1 MKSNRLLAVFLRK
14 PEAGVFL
21 IGVGLVIIFA
31 CLSGNFL
38 TDANVQTVTQFF
50 APWALIACGEIMLLI
65 CGEVDLSV
73 GMVFALSP
81 FIMNFAQQA
90 GCPLILAILI
100 AIAISSLIGFVI
112 GIITV
117 RFNVPSFITTLGAM
131 LLINGITLMVSNG
144 FPIDTPT
151 SLTGNI
157 FGGWGYSSILWAIGI
172 AIIMHFI
179 LRNTPWG
186 VHTIAVGGNSHAASE
201 AGINVRK
208 VKIGN
213 FMICSA
219 IGGLAGILNAFHVTS
234 IDPNAG
240 GSYVMFLAIASAV
253 IGGTSLVGGV
263 GTIIGGFIGALV
275 LGILQDGFTLLGVN
289 AFAFDLIIGAA
300 ILITMISNVQ
310 FSAWR
315 RRSRI

>member
-1 MKSNRLLAVFLRK
+1 MRSKSLLAVSLRK
-14 PEAGVFL
+14 PESGVFL
-21 IGVGLVIIFA
+21 IGVALIIVFSSLSQSF
-31 CLSGNFL
+31 LSG
-38 TDANVQTVTQFF
+38 ANIQTITQFF
-50 APWALIACGEIMLLI
+50 SPWALIACGEIMLLI

-81 FIMNFAQQA
+81 FIMHFGQEV
-90 GCPLILAILI
+90 GLPLIVGILI
-100 AIAISSLIGFVI
+100 ALIASAIIGFVI

-117 RFNVPSFITTLGAM
+117 YFGVSSFITTLGAM
-131 LLINGITLMVSNG
+131 LLINGLTLMVSNG
-144 FPIDTPT
+144 FPIDTPEC
-151 SLTGNI
+151 LTGNI
-157 FGGWGYSSILWAIGI
+157 FGGWGYSGILWAIGL

-179 LRNTPWG
+179 LRHTPWG
-186 VHTIAVGGNSHAASE
+186 IHTIAVGGNAYAAGE

-253 IGGTSLVGGV
+253 IGGTSLVGGA
-263 GTIIGGFIGALV
+263 GTIVGGFIGALV
-275 LGILQDGFTLLGVN
+275 LGLLQDGFTLLGVN

-300 ILITMISNVQ
+300 ILLTMISNVQ

>member
-1 MKSNRLLAVFLRK
+1 MKSNSLLAVFLRK
-14 PEAGVFL
+14 PEAGVFF
-21 IGVGLVIIFA
+21 IGIALLIIFSI
-31 CLSGNFL
+31 LSHSFVSN
-38 TDANVQTVTQFF
+38 ANLLTVTQFF

-73 GMVFALSP
+73 GMVFALAP
-81 FIMNFAQQA
+81 FIMNFAQEA
-90 GCPLILAILI
+90 GLPLILAIFV
-100 AIAISSLIGFVI
+100 AIAVSSFIGFII
-112 GIITV
+112 GFITV
-117 RFNVPSFITTLGAM
+117 QFNVPSFITTLGMM
-131 LLINGITLMVSNG
+131 LLLNGITLMVSNG
-144 FPIDTPT
+144 FPVDTPST
-151 SLTGNI
+151 LIGNI
-157 FGGWGYSSILWAIGI
+157 FGGWGYSSIVWAVVI
-172 AIIMHFI
+172 AFIMHFV
-179 LRNTPWG
+179 LRQTPWG
-186 VHTIAVGGNSHAASE
+186 IHTIAVGGNAHAAGE
-201 AGINVRK
+201 AGINVKK
-208 VKIGN
+208 VKVGN

-219 IGGLAGILNAFHVTS
+219 IGGLTGILNAFHVTS
-234 IDPNAG
+234 MDPNAG

-263 GTIIGGFIGALV
+263 GTIVGGFIGAAV

>member
-1 MKSNRLLAVFLRK
+1 MKSNSLLAVFLRK
-14 PEAGVFL
+14 PESGVFF
-21 IGVGLVIIFA
+21 IGIALLIIFSI
-31 CLSGNFL
+31 LSHSFVSN
-38 TDANVQTVTQFF
+38 ANLLTVTQFF

-73 GMVFALSP
+73 GMVFALAP
-81 FIMNFAQQA
+81 FIMNFSQEA
-90 GCPLILAILI
+90 GLPLILAIFV
-100 AIAISSLIGFVI
+100 AIAVSSCIGFII
-112 GIITV
+112 GFITV
-117 RFNVPSFITTLGAM
+117 QFNVPSFITTLGAM
-131 LLINGITLMVSNG
+131 LLLNGITLMISNG
-144 FPIDTPT
+144 FPVDTPST
-151 SLTGNI
+151 FIGNI
-157 FGGWGYSSILWAIGI
+157 FGGWGYSSIVWAVVI
-172 AIIMHFI
+172 AIIMHFV
-179 LRNTPWG
+179 LRHTPWG
-186 VHTIAVGGNSHAASE
+186 THTIAVGGNSHAAAE
-201 AGINVRK
+201 AGINVKRVK
-208 VKIGN
+208 VGN

-219 IGGLAGILNAFHVTS
+219 IGGLTGILNAFHVTS

-253 IGGTSLVGGV
+253 IGGTSLIGGV
-263 GTIIGGFIGALV
+263 GTIVGGFIGAAV